1 MLSTKLNSLSKVVMK
16 VSDKK
21 LLSTF
26 DELIIFT
33 LLSTTSLIHK
43 PFLLITAKQ
52 IFSLEN

>member
-43 PFLLITAKQ
+43 PFLLITAK
-52 IFSLEN
+52 